1 MFSCSS
7 AHATR
12 PVEVLPILDKRDPAE
27 VGTGRWLCR
36 VLRLDV
42 DTSSAPLPED
52 CVSGWG
58 TNELRVRPKTPNWRE
73 PDPPRPH
80 QVAAVYRALR
90 KAQEELGG
98 DWLVTDV
105 ENLLIL
111 FADVS
116 CALGG
121 RNDRVVRAVCLD
133 EFDHLLDRD
142 RWPETSTGI
151 SPASTS
157 NAVIPGGLGQDIV
170 RSVGEQAQLFDG
182 FIKVAA
188 LSGLPDRSAA
198 QGAVAELILGGHCP
212 KYGTFIS
219 RVTG

>member
-12 PVEVLPILDKRDPAE
+12 PVEVLPVLDKRDPAE
-27 VGTGRWLCR
+27 VGNRTIRTSTGVVALSVRR
-36 VLRLDV
+36 P
-42 DTSSAPLPED
+42 SSALFRPSSARLPED
-52 CVSGWG
+52 CVSGWW

-73 PDPPRPH
+73 PDPPTPH

-90 KAQEELGG
+90 KAQEERGG
-98 DWLVTDV
+98 DYLVTDV

-133 EFDHLLDRD
+133 EFDHLLVRD
-142 RWPETSTGI
+142 RWPRHRFP
-151 SPASTS
+151 PAPVT
-157 NAVIPGGLGQDIV
+157 
-170 RSVGEQAQLFDG
+170 
-182 FIKVAA
+182 
-188 LSGLPDRSAA
+188 
-198 QGAVAELILGGHCP
+198 
-212 KYGTFIS
+212 
-219 RVTG
+219 VTGLVSESASNDTTSSSSASRPTIGVTGVGRLSKAPRSSRW